1 MPEQLEATITFY
13 RDVVEA
19 RIRALLKDKDGEAG
33 FGQSLEGLVLLGIGV
48 AIALG
53 VGVWLAALVISKE
66 STIAP

>member
-1 MPEQLEATITFY
+1 MPEQLEATIAFY

-19 RIRALLKDKDGEAG
+19 RMRALFKDKDGEAG

-53 VGVWLAALVISKE
+53 VGVWLAALVINKE